1 MPCTCIC
8 DQKIRF
14 SFFSETAPKTQ
25 VSFAWMDLVLFFS
38 IFAVPAYIPALL
50 RLFVPGNHDLSFDIY
65 PIADVQKQIPSNVKL
80 LLNNGFSFSGLN
92 FYSIEARPWL
102 HTPLSIP
109 DSLDILVTHGAAKG
123 YLDNGHGCSLLAEA
137 ISKHPPKVHLFGHT
151 HECGNLYLKTD
162 YTTYYNVSLY
172 QDLFQQQ

>member
-1 MPCTCIC
+1 M
-8 DQKIRF
+8 
-14 SFFSETAPKTQ
+14 
-25 VSFAWMDLVLFFS
+25 
-38 IFAVPAYIPALL
+38 
-50 RLFVPGNHDLSFDIY
+50 SFDIY
-65 PIADVQKQIPSNVKL
+65 PIADVQKQIPNNVKL

-137 ISKHPPKVHLFGHT
+137 ISKHPPKSPPIR
-151 HECGNLYLKTD
+151 
-162 YTTYYNVSLY
+162 TYS
-172 QDLFQQQ
+172 